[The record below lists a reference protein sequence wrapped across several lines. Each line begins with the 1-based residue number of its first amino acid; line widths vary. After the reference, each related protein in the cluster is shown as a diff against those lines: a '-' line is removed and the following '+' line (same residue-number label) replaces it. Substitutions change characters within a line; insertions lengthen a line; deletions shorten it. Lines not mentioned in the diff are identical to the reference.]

1 MESSRRSM
9 MKRRTETLDAAF
21 KKRFFALN
29 SAEVNEE
36 AMGFGGREKRLTLRK
51 GTIRALE
58 QRRDSLFGTIDKRN
72 VSHIDV
78 MIILTRNS
86 IHEN

>member
-1 MESSRRSM
+1 